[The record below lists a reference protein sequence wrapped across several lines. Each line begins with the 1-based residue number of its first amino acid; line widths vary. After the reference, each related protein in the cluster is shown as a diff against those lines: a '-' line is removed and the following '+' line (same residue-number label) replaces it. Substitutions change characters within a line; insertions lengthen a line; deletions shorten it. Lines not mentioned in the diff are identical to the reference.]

1 MHFKQNPH
9 LFLVG
14 CPRSGTTLLQSLLA
28 AHPEIASFPESH
40 FFRKLAPFERR
51 YWLLKQ
57 FGVASRRARPQLEKF
72 LHEVGEGQLCA
83 RFPQRMMS
91 MRQLTRSFI
100 EVLDLLTKQQGKR
113 IWLEK
118 TPGHL
123 HHIDLI
129 EALVPNAKFI
139 HIIRNGADVVASLY
153 EVTHEYPQ
161 LWGGQPLSIDRCIRE
176 WIKDVKTTHRYL
188 NQPNHS
194 LVFYEDVVEN
204 PQQVLERLCHFIG
217 IHYNPIMLQAYQTVS
232 KKLVLKHESWKKG
245 VEGQIQVVGS
255 KKFCALFNESQR
267 TYILQQLS
275 AINIKELMAAEPKE
289 MFKRIGQ

>member
-1 MHFKQNPH
+1 MNLEHNPH

-28 AHPEIASFPESH
+28 AHSEIASFPESH

-72 LHEVGEGQLCA
+72 LCEVGEGQLCSQLP
-83 RFPQRMMS
+83 RGTMS
-91 MRQLTRSFI
+91 MRRLTQSFI
-100 EVLDLLTKQQGKR
+100 EILDLLTEQQGKS

-129 EALVPNAKFI
+129 ETLVPNAKFI

-153 EVTHEYPQ
+153 EVTQKYPQ
-161 LWGGQPLSIDRCIRE
+161 LWGGQPLGIDRCIDE
-176 WIKDVKTTHRYL
+176 WMKDVKTSQRYL
-188 NQPNHS
+188 HQLNHIG
-194 LVFYEDVVEN
+194 VGYEDIVEN
-204 PQQVLERLCHFIG
+204 PQQVLEHLCQSIG
-217 IHYNPIMLQAYQTVS
+217 INYEPMMLQEYQTVS
-232 KKLVLKHESWKKG
+232 RKLVLKHESWKKA
-245 VEGQIQVVGS
+245 VEGQIQAAGPR
-255 KKFCALFNESQR
+255 KFDTLFNESQR
-267 TYILQQLS
+267 SCILQKLS
-275 AINIKELMAAEPKE
+275 AVTITFDGGRVQSKVQQD
-289 MFKRIGQ
+289 R

>member
-1 MHFKQNPH
+1 MTLEHNPH

-72 LHEVGEGQLCA
+72 LNEVGEGQLCSRLPRRA
-83 RFPQRMMS
+83 ILMH
-91 MRQLTRSFI
+91 QLTKAFI
-100 EVLDLLTKQQGKR
+100 EVLDLLTKQQGKS

-129 EALVPNAKFI
+129 QTLVPNAKFI

-161 LWGGQPLSIDRCIRE
+161 LWGGQPLSIDRCIHE
-176 WIKDVKTTHRYL
+176 WMKDVKISHRYL
-188 NQPNHS
+188 HQLNHIVVS
-194 LVFYEDVVEN
+194 YEDVVEN
-204 PQQVLERLCHFIG
+204 PQQALERLCHFIG
-217 IHYNPIMLQAYQTVS
+217 INYDPMMLQEYQTVS
-232 KKLVLKHESWKKG
+232 RKLVLKHESWKKA
-245 VEGQIQVVGS
+245 VEGQIQAAGS
-255 KKFCALFNESQR
+255 KKFYTLFNEPQR
-267 TYILQQLS
+267 RYILQKLS
-275 AINIKELMAAEPKE
+275 AVTITELDSGSVQTNI
-289 MFKRIGQ
+289 